1 MADTRKTGFRTV
13 PQEEE
18 EDYGQKLRAHRLK
31 ILKRTIFVILFIAL
45 AAIGTGLFLA
55 LRQYTAY
62 DVTSSVERL
71 DTDAT
76 NFAEFR
82 GNILKYSNDG
92 AFYTDLSN
100 ELIWN
105 QTYELA
111 EPAIDICGDYL
122 VIYDK
127 GGSMIYIM
135 SVSGPEGSVET
146 TMPISQV
153 CVAEQG
159 TIAVLMQKDGVG
171 HLALYD
177 RSGENL
183 AQGAI
188 HGEKGGYPIAIALSK
203 DAIKLAVSMLDIN
216 DGIVKSTV
224 AFYNFG
230 SVGQNVTDHCVGI
243 NSFPDMVI
251 PEIEFVTNDRLAA
264 IGDTAILLFEG
275 TQKPQLTQEITLERE
290 VKSVFYNEEYI
301 GVICSNNDEAV
312 THHLYLYDAKGKIKM
327 ETDFDMEYEQAELL
341 PNGEICIRNEN
352 TCAIYTAR
360 GTYKFYYEFE
370 KQLYCIIP
378 GATPFH
384 YSFVLDGETQ
394 KIRLK

>member
-111 EPAIDICGDYL
+111 EPTIDICGDYL